1 MISIKKHIAYCLLIL
16 MVPLTGLAQTYYIKD
31 DGFRQCLTDLQPT
44 LVNIQKELDINAALN
59 FTGDIICI
67 NYKMSNVD
75 GIQYFTNTKR
85 LSLTHNQLSSL
96 EEISGLTKL
105 EEITINENKITQLPD
120 LSNFNNLKSIDASKN
135 ALSNAPNLPVTS
147 SLMYLNL
154 SQNNLSSFPDLGNQ
168 QNLTYLNLA
177 GNINIKVIPKL
188 PALLKLEEIHLY
200 YCGLNEAPVISNL
213 SNLKILN
220 IGYNYLKTLP
230 DFSANQQLKSIFA
243 NDNMLESFATMNSLS
258 NLEKVGLHNNYLSY
272 EDFTPLLYTPG
283 FSTIFKIAP
292 QKAFPNPLSSN
303 YLEYDTIRL
312 KSGIA
317 NQVAGVNY
325 SWYYNNNHIW
335 TGNADTLSFS
345 NATISQCGAYYFTL
359 THPDFPDLTITSEV
373 KNVTISECLI
383 PSQIRKEVTGATC
396 VKPGSIRVYPGLQP
410 RNNLSYILESKSTK
424 IQLSS
429 ADGNF
434 SNLNNPEYRLYAK
447 SGGQC
452 IKLIDDKITLP
463 IEACKEAFFSPNNDG
478 ISDTYYFTQQGKAK
492 VFNKWGQVIQELSIP
507 LEWDGRLK
515 DNSIIQ
521 TGYYTIEINNG
532 EEKFHLSV
540 VY

>member
-1 MISIKKHIAYCLLIL
+1 MSSIKKHIAYCLLIL

-31 DGFRQCLTDLQPT
+31 DGFRQCLTALEPT
-44 LVNIQKELDINAALN
+44 LVNSQNELVINAAAN

-85 LSLTHNQLSSL
+85 LSLTQNNLSSL
-96 EEISGLTKL
+96 SEISGLTKL
-105 EEITINENKITQLPD
+105 EEITINANKITQLPD
-120 LSNFNNLKSIDASKN
+120 LIHFNNLKSIDASN
-135 ALSNAPNLPVTS
+135 NSLSNAPNLPVPGA
-147 SLMYLNL
+147 LMYLNL
-154 SQNNLSSFPDLGNQ
+154 SQNNLSSFPDLSNQ

-177 GNINIKVIPKL
+177 GNINLKVIPKL
-188 PALLKLEEIHLY
+188 PALLKLEELHLY

-220 IGYNYLKTLP
+220 IGFNNLKTLP
-230 DFSANQQLKSIFA
+230 DFSANQQLKSIFV
-243 NDNMLESFATMNSLS
+243 NDNVLESFATVNSLP
-258 NLEKVGLHNNYLSY
+258 NLEKVGLFNNYLSY
-272 EDFTPLLYTPG
+272 EDFTPLLNTAR
-283 FSTIFKIAP
+283 FSDIYKIAP
-292 QKAFPNPLSSN
+292 QKTFPNPLSSN
-303 YLEYDTIRL
+303 YLESDIINL
-312 KSGIA
+312 KTGIA

-325 SWYYNNNHIW
+325 SWYYNNNRIW
-335 TGNADTLSFS
+335 IGNADTLTFP
-345 NATISQCGAYYFTL
+345 NASISQSGDYYYTL
-359 THPDFPDLTITSEV
+359 SHPDFPDLLITSEV
-373 KNVTISECLI
+373 KHVTVSECLI
-383 PSQIRKEVTGATC
+383 PSHISTEVTGATC
-396 VKPGSIRVYPGLQP
+396 VKPGSIRVYPGVQP
-410 RNNLSYILESKSTK
+410 RNNLSYILESNSTK

-429 ADGNF
+429 KDGNF
-434 SNLNNPEYRLYAK
+434 NNLNNPEYRLYAK
-447 SGGQC
+447 AGDRC
-452 IKLIDDKITLP
+452 MKLIDDKIILP

-478 ISDTYYFTQQGKAK
+478 ISDTYFFTQQGKAK

-507 LEWDGRLK
+507 LEWNGRLK

>member
-1 MISIKKHIAYCLLIL
+1 MILLA
-16 MVPLTGLAQTYYIKD
+16 PLTSLAQTYYIKD
-31 DGFRQCLTDLQPT
+31 DGFRQCLIDLEPT
-44 LVNIQKELDINAALN
+44 LVNSQNELDINAATN
-59 FTGDIICI
+59 FTHDIICI
-67 NYKMSNVD
+67 NYKMNNAD

-85 LSLTHNQLSSL
+85 LSLTQNKLTSL

-105 EEITINENKITQLPD
+105 EEITINGNKITQLPD
-120 LSNFNNLKSIDASKN
+120 LTNFHNLKSIDASNNSFSK
-135 ALSNAPNLPVTS
+135 ALNLPVS
-147 SLMYLNL
+147 SALMYLNL
-154 SQNNLSSFPDLGNQ
+154 NQNNLSSFPDLSSQ
-168 QNLTYLNLA
+168 QNLTYLNFA

-188 PALLKLEEIHLY
+188 PALLKLEELHLY

-220 IGYNYLKTLP
+220 IGYNNLKTLP
-230 DFSANQQLKSIFA
+230 DLSANPQLKSIFA
-243 NDNMLESFATMNSLS
+243 NDNMLESFAPMNSLS
-258 NLEKVGLHNNYLSY
+258 NLERVGLFNNYLSY
-272 EDFTPLLYTPG
+272 EDFTSLLNIPG
-283 FSTIFKIAP
+283 YSVIYKIAP
-292 QKAFPNPLSSN
+292 QKTFPNPLFSN

-312 KSGIA
+312 KTGIA
-317 NQVAGVNY
+317 NGVGGVKY
-325 SWYYNNNHIW
+325 SWYYNNNRIW
-335 TGNADTLSFS
+335 TGNADTLSFF
-345 NATISQCGAYYFTL
+345 NATISQSGDYYFTL
-359 THPDFPDLTITSEV
+359 SHPDFPELTINSEV

-383 PSQIRKEVTGATC
+383 PSHISKEVTSATC
-396 VKPGSIRVYPGLQP
+396 VKPGSIKVYPGVQP
-410 RNNLSYILESKSTK
+410 KNNLAYILESTSTK

-429 ADGNF
+429 TDGIFN
-434 SNLNNPEYRLYAK
+434 NLNNPEYRLYAK
-447 SGGQC
+447 AGDQC
-452 IKLIDDKITLP
+452 IKLIDDKIILP